1 MVLRSLFL
9 APMVS
14 VLGMAQTV
22 DFGVQAQ
29 LTLPGGDLKQRTDE
43 TPVGFGA
50 QVRWNLSRGHAVVA
64 KTDYA
69 TFNGHRSVYGPYG
82 YVEETTR
89 EALFSL
95 GVDYNYYFSRQVGQ
109 GFYVGGGLGALHLRV
124 HAIPSRSFLF
134 RDDTDQTKTRLYFD
148 LNLGMAVN
156 HRVNV
161 FLRTLA
167 FGDDFQGSSSTGSN
181 GEARSNYS
189 LSTTIA
195 LGAEFHF

>member
-29 LTLPGGDLKQRTDE
+29 LTLPGGDLKQRTE
-43 TPVGFGA
+43 GTSVGLGS

-64 KTDYA
+64 KADYTA
-69 TFNGHRSVYGPYG
+69 FNGHRSVYGPYG

-89 EALFSL
+89 EALISL
-95 GVDYNYYFSRQVGQ
+95 GADYNYYLSRQVGQ
-109 GFYVGGGLGALHLRV
+109 GFYVGGGLGALHMRV
-124 HAIPSRSFLF
+124 HAIPSHSFLF

-148 LNLGMAVN
+148 LNLGMALN
-156 HRVNV
+156 RRVNV
-161 FLRTLA
+161 FLRTLV
-167 FGDDFQGSSSTGSN
+167 FGDELQGSSSN
-181 GEARSNYS
+181 GNSGETRSSYS
-189 LSTTIA
+189 LSTTFA